1 MAMGIFDDE
10 GGPPTVRF
18 VGSYIPEW
26 KTVADE
32 EVVLQFLEEMK
43 SEEPVDEIE
52 EKVESRDIKFE
63 VSKISREGH
72 IEILFN

>member
-1 MAMGIFDDE
+1 MGIFDDE
-10 GGPPTVRF
+10 GGPPTVKF
-18 VGSYIPEW
+18 VRPYIPEW

-52 EKVESRDIKFE
+52 EKVKPRDIKFE